1 MKEHKHRKPFTDRSD
16 LEKITAQWTK
26 LSGLHAQDE
35 WSAAVVRAAT
45 AAEIAA
51 NFAVRKEFATRSEF
65 KSEFIDS
72 LLVWA
77 NGLGGKIDHLLIP
90 LSKGERHHETVKSLK
105 PASLEIAKKRNRI
118 AHQGEFC
125 NRQTARQIIGKAKDL
140 IETLVRI
147 YEPEYALKDLQ
158 P

>member
-1 MKEHKHRKPFTDRSD
+1 MKKHKPRKPFADRSD
-16 LEKITAQWTK
+16 LEKISAQWTK

-51 NFAVRKEFATRSEF
+51 NFAVRKEFASRSEF
-65 KSEFIDS
+65 KSEFIDN

-77 NGLGGKIDHLLIP
+77 NGLGGKIDRILIP
-90 LSKGERHHETVKSLK
+90 VSKGERHHETIKSLK
-105 PASLEIAKKRNRI
+105 QASSEIAKKRNRI

-125 NRQTARQIIGKAKDL
+125 SRKTARQIIGQAKGF

-147 YEPEYALKDLQ
+147 YEPEYALKDIEL
-158 P
+158 